1 MKLHRN
7 IRLLAL
13 FNFLTD
19 LRLYYP
25 VAILYFTKV
34 SGSYA
39 LGMSIFSLATISSA
53 LFEVPTGIYSD
64 MIGRK
69 KTLVWG
75 ALFSLMAVILY
86 ALGKS
91 YYFLALG
98 AVVEGVAYALYSGNN
113 DALLMHSLIDK
124 GQKEEYAKYYGKVNS
139 FVYWAL
145 AVVAVL
151 GGVLANFSFS
161 LVMWLSVIP
170 VFLAFVVSFF
180 VIEPK
185 TTEKSGNIYAH
196 LKDSLVLFKTN
207 YSLRMLSLSK
217 IVGYA
222 RSEAGYQFRAVF
234 INSVWPM
241 WAVGFE
247 KMLTNVVAALSSYFA
262 GKIIKRFKPEKVLFL
277 GRIYSV
283 IANVVATIY
292 PTVISPL
299 ILASTAIFQG
309 TNSAAS
315 STLLQGE
322 YTNKLR
328 ATMSS
333 INSLAGSLLFA
344 VVAFGLGLVADKLD
358 PAKALLSLQVLGVL
372 SAWFLF
378 KAINHSLFRKNDR

>member
-7 IRLLAL
+7 VRLLAL

-53 LFEVPTGIYSD
+53 LFEVPTGVYSD

-124 GQKEEYAKYYGKVNS
+124 NQKAEYAKYYGKVNS
-139 FVYWAL
+139 FVYWAS

-222 RSEAGYQFRAVF
+222 RGEAGYQFRAAF
-234 INSVWPM
+234 INSVWPI

-247 KMLTNVVAALSSYFA
+247 KMITNVVAALSSYFA
-262 GKIIKRFKPEKVLFL
+262 GKIIKRFKPKK
-277 GRIYSV
+277 YS
-283 IANVVATIY
+283 
-292 PTVISPL
+292 
-299 ILASTAIFQG
+299 F
-309 TNSAAS
+309 
-315 STLLQGE
+315 
-322 YTNKLR
+322 
-328 ATMSS
+328 
-333 INSLAGSLLFA
+333 
-344 VVAFGLGLVADKLD
+344 
-358 PAKALLSLQVLGVL
+358 
-372 SAWFLF
+372 
-378 KAINHSLFRKNDR
+378 